1 MATASFRASVSLDS
15 TPATL
20 SVNNQGYELHN
31 LRKSLPISSNQTKKK
46 REPRYANESAS
57 DPATPGQGQHQ
68 QNGNKMK
75 KKTGFRDFL
84 ANLSSGTRE
93 RKPTLI
99 NGAPDR
105 DDRTFH

>member
-1 MATASFRASVSLDS
+1 MAIASFRASSSPVSTL
-15 TPATL
+15 AVL

-57 DPATPGQGQHQ
+57 DPARGSISKTGIRR
-68 QNGNKMK
+68 K
-75 KKTGFRDFL
+75 KNTGFRDFL

-99 NGAPDR
+99 NGEPDR